1 MAKKKDD
8 IEFQSIVQNEIQSA
22 INYTD
27 QELASDRVETMDFYL
42 GEKFGN
48 EQPGRSQVVMTEIAD
63 SIEMMLP
70 SLMKIFTA
78 SGDFVR
84 FAPRGPE
91 DVESAQQATEYV
103 NFILNSDN
111 NGFVL
116 LHNFFKDALLFKMGV
131 IKAFYDETETVTEDE
146 YEGLT
151 EDELTALLADE
162 NLEVV
167 EQESRQLGD
176 DIEMPDG
183 TFMPAPLVF
192 DIRVKRTT
200 QDGRV
205 RLENIPPEEFLFN
218 RRAKSI
224 EDCRFAAHRTSLSKS
239 ELISMGYDREL
250 VDRHAGFT
258 EIDEVGEVQ
267 TRFEDVES
275 GAADGSHDPS
285 EQGVLY
291 TEVYIRTDYDGDGI
305 AELRRVCC
313 IGTGYEIV
321 KNEPFGMMPFSVV
334 SPILMPHRMVGR
346 SVAELLKDIQLIKS
360 SLIRQQLDNVYLT
373 NNARIAAVEGQV
385 NLDDLTSNRPG
396 GIVRMRA
403 PGMVQ
408 PIAPPSISQAAF
420 PLMQYMDSV
429 KENRTGL
436 TKASMGLDPDSLQ
449 SSTRAAVAATISAS
463 QQKIEMIARVFAET
477 GVKDLMQSVLK
488 LVQQYQQQ
496 PRIVRLRNKFIPMDP
511 QNWDTEFDTIVEV
524 GLGTGDTDRRI
535 AVLTQIAAKQE
546 EILTKLGVVNPLCT
560 LQQYRDTLGKI
571 VELNGF
577 KDASAFF
584 LSPDNLDP
592 EMQQKIQKRAGKQET
607 PEDKVIAL
615 EKAKAQAEIEND
627 RMKLQAEIEMKR
639 EKAAAELQI
648 KREEMEMKM
657 QMRMREMQLE
667 AELRGVEAM
676 SGVDVSSNL
685 PRTQ

>member
-1 MAKKKDD
+1 MAKKDD
-8 IEFQSIVQNEIQSA
+8 IAFQSIVRSEIQSA
-22 INYTD
+22 VNYTD

-42 GEKFGN
+42 GEPFGN

-63 SIEMMLP
+63 CVEAMMP

-91 DVESAQQATEYV
+91 DVEAAAQATEYV

-111 NGFVL
+111 NGFVV
-116 LHNFFKDALLFKMGV
+116 LHHMMKDALLFKMGV
-131 IKAFYDETETVTEDE
+131 VKSYYDETETVTEDE

-151 EDELTALLADE
+151 EDELTALLADPD
-162 NLEVV
+162 LEVV
-167 EQESRQLGD
+167 EQESRPLGED
-176 DIEMPDG
+176 VEMPDG
-183 TFMPAPLVF
+183 SVMPAPMVY
-192 DIRVKRTT
+192 DIRVKRT
-200 QDGRV
+200 QKDGRV
-205 RLENIPPEEFLFN
+205 RIENVPPEEFLFN

-224 EDCRFAAHRTSLSKS
+224 DDCRFAAHRTKLSKS
-239 ELISMGYDREL
+239 ELISMGYDRKVVEE
-250 VDRHAGFT
+250 HAGFVDNDT
-258 EIDEVGEVQ
+258 VGEVQ
-267 TRFEDVES
+267 TRFEDIES
-275 GAADGSHDPS
+275 GANDDTHDPS

-313 IGTGYEIV
+313 LGSGYEVV
-321 KNEPFGMMPFSVV
+321 KNEPYSMMPFSVV

-373 NNARIAAVEGQV
+373 NNARVAAVEGQV

-408 PIAPPSISQAAF
+408 PISPPSISQAAF
-420 PLMQYMDSV
+420 PLMQYMDEV
-429 KENRTGL
+429 KQNRTGL

-477 GVKDLMQSVLK
+477 GVRHLMQSILK
-488 LVQQYQQQ
+488 LVSQYQQQ
-496 PRIVRLRNKFIPMDP
+496 PRIVRLRNQFVPMDP

-524 GLGTGDTDRRI
+524 GLGTGDNDRRI

-577 KDASAFF
+577 KDSSAFF

-592 EMQQKIQKRAGKQET
+592 ETQQIIQQRAGKQET

-639 EKAAAELQI
+639 EKAAAELEI
-648 KREEMEMKM
+648 KRQEMEMKM
-657 QMRMREMQLE
+657 QMRIREMQLE
-667 AELRGVEAM
+667 AELRGVEAI
-676 SGVDVSSNL
+676 SGVDVSTNL
-685 PRTQ
+685 PRAQ

>member
-1 MAKKKDD
+1 MAKKDKV
-8 IEFQSIVQNEIQSA
+8 EFQSIVRNEIESA

-27 QELASDRVETMDFYL
+27 QELSAERVETMDFYM

-48 EQPGRSQVVMTEIAD
+48 ELPGRSQVVMTEISDA
-63 SIEMMLP
+63 IEQILP

-91 DVESAQQATEYV
+91 DVEAAQQATDYV
-103 NFILNSDN
+103 NFIMNSDN
-111 NGFVL
+111 AGFVI
-116 LHNFFKDALLFKMGV
+116 LHNMMKDALLFKMGV
-131 IKAFYDETETVTEDE
+131 VKTYYDETETVTEDE

-151 EDELTALLADE
+151 EDELTALLADP

-167 EQESRQLGD
+167 EQESRSLGED
-176 DIEMPDG
+176 EEMPDG
-183 TFMPAPLVF
+183 SMAPAPMVF
-192 DIRVKRTT
+192 DIRVKRT
-200 QDGRV
+200 QSDGRV
-205 RLENIPPEEFLFN
+205 KIENIPPEEFLYN

-224 EDCRFAAHRTSLSKS
+224 EDCRFAAHRTSLSVS
-239 ELISMGYDREL
+239 QLISMGYDRDL
-250 VDRHAGFT
+250 VERNSGYTD
-258 EIDEVGEVQ
+258 IDEAGEVQ
-267 TRFEDVES
+267 ARFDDIES
-275 GAADGSHDPS
+275 GSSDNSEDPS
-285 EQGVLY
+285 EQNVLY
-291 TEVYIRTDYDGDGI
+291 TEVYMRTDFDGDGI
-305 AELRRVCC
+305 AELRRICC
-313 IGTGYEIV
+313 VGSSYEIV
-321 KNEPFGMMPFSVV
+321 KNEPFGDMPFSVI

-346 SVAELLKDIQLIKS
+346 SIAELLKDIQLIKS

-396 GIVRMRA
+396 GIVRMRQ

-420 PLMQYMDSV
+420 PLIEYMDNV

-449 SSTRAAVAATISAS
+449 SSTKAAVAATISAS
-463 QQKIEMIARVFAET
+463 QQKIEMVARVFAET
-477 GVKDLMQSVLK
+477 GIRHLMVSVLK

-496 PRIVRLRNKFIPMDP
+496 PRIVRLRNKFVPMDP

-524 GLGTGDTDRRI
+524 GIGTGDNDRRI

-577 KDASAFF
+577 KDSSAFF
-584 LSPDNLDP
+584 LSPDNLD
-592 EMQQKIQKRAGKQET
+592 EETKQKIQERQNKKET

-639 EKAAAELQI
+639 EKAAAELEI
-648 KREEMEMKM
+648 KRQEMEMKM
-657 QMRMREMQLE
+657 EMRMREMQLE

>member
-1 MAKKKDD
+1 
-8 IEFQSIVQNEIQSA
+8 
-22 INYTD
+22 
-27 QELASDRVETMDFYL
+27 MDFYL

-48 EQPGRSQVVMTEIAD
+48 EQPGRSQVVMTEVAD
-63 SIEMMLP
+63 SIEMMMP

-78 SGDFVR
+78 SGDFCPL
-84 FAPRGPE
+84 APRGPE

-116 LHNFFKDALLFKMGV
+116 LHNFSKDALLFSRWASSRRILTKPKPSPKTNM
-131 IKAFYDETETVTEDE
+131 K
-146 YEGLT
+146 GLT

-396 GIVRMRA
+396 GIVR
-403 PGMVQ
+403 
-408 PIAPPSISQAAF
+408 
-420 PLMQYMDSV
+420 
-429 KENRTGL
+429 N
-436 TKASMGLDPDSLQ
+436 
-449 SSTRAAVAATISAS
+449 
-463 QQKIEMIARVFAET
+463 
-477 GVKDLMQSVLK
+477 
-488 LVQQYQQQ
+488 
-496 PRIVRLRNKFIPMDP
+496 
-511 QNWDTEFDTIVEV
+511 
-524 GLGTGDTDRRI
+524 
-535 AVLTQIAAKQE
+535 
-546 EILTKLGVVNPLCT
+546 
-560 LQQYRDTLGKI
+560 
-571 VELNGF
+571 
-577 KDASAFF
+577 ASAGNGAT
-584 LSPDNLDP
+584 DCTAID
-592 EMQQKIQKRAGKQET
+592 
-607 PEDKVIAL
+607 
-615 EKAKAQAEIEND
+615 
-627 RMKLQAEIEMKR
+627 
-639 EKAAAELQI
+639 
-648 KREEMEMKM
+648 
-657 QMRMREMQLE
+657 
-667 AELRGVEAM
+667 
-676 SGVDVSSNL
+676 
-685 PRTQ
+685 